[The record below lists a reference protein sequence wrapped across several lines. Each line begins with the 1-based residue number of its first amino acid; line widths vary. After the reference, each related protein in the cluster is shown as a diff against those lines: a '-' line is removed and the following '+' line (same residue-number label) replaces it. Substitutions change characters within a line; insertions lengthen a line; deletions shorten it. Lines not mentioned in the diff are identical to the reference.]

1 MKGIDDMTT
10 DINYG
15 IDENEALVYVFEP
28 EECKLHASFKQDDG
42 KILIVEHIPG
52 NYPSFCIA
60 TFDNIKDY
68 KASLKGVDWI
78 TSQVKLS
85 SIK

>member
-1 MKGIDDMTT
+1 MVTT
-10 DINYG
+10 LRYG

-42 KILIVEHIPG
+42 KILIVEHIPA

-60 TFDNIKDY
+60 TFESIKEY
-68 KASLKGVDWI
+68 KKSLKGVDWI
-78 TSQVKLS
+78 TSQVKVS